1 MSALHLAATA
11 LDVAQ
16 DWRGGTRHRRRQ
28 ISPRRFTLARHLITY
43 QDKATYLLGQGGIYT
58 KVMDRT

>member
-16 DWRGGTRHRRRQ
+16 DWRGNRRRQ